1 MALTAHFIDNDWN
14 LVKKV
19 LNFCPLDGHRGVD
32 IGKGVES
39 CLNGWDIDNILT
51 ISVDNASANDNA
63 IYFLKIIYANNH
75 ISLLHRKWIHIR
87 CAAHILNLVVQDGM
101 KNVDESIENI
111 RYVVKWVKKSGARIE
126 KFKKCAES
134 ARCASTK
141 ELVLDVPTR
150 WNSTYLMLDV
160 AEAYEHAFYRF
171 DLEDATFGNEIRKK
185 NHLVTTSEDW
195 VKARKLSKIRE
206 VLREQLQC
214 DIVKEP
220 PKDQYLYDI
229 AKVMKPKFDKYF
241 GDIDS
246 MNLMLYFALLLDPRN
261 KEMFLDIVLEDHY
274 GMEGKA
280 FVELKKTH
288 IKNGM
293 QEVYDDY
300 VRIHAPP
307 IPFSTSNDPTS
318 STSHDFGDRLR
329 NKMKASQTSNSSIS
343 ELDKYLG
350 ESVEPFNPNVNF
362 DILT

>member
-19 LNFCPLDGHRGVD
+19 LNFCQLDGHRGVD

-39 CLNGWDIDNILT
+39 CLNGWEIDNILT
-51 ISVDNASANDNA
+51 VSVDNASANDSA
-63 IYFLKIIYANNH
+63 IEFLKIIYANNH
-75 ISLLHRKWIHIR
+75 ISLLHGKWIHIR
-87 CAAHILNLVVQDGM
+87 CASHILNLVVQDGM
-101 KNVDESIENI
+101 KKVDESIENI
-111 RYVVKWVKKSGARIE
+111 RCVVKWVKESGARIE

-134 ARCASTK
+134 ARCATTK
-141 ELVLDVPTR
+141 ELVLDIPTT

-160 AEAYEHAFYRF
+160 AEAYEHAS
-171 DLEDATFGNEIRKK
+171 DRK
-185 NHLVTTSEDW
+185 
-195 VKARKLSKIRE
+195 
-206 VLREQLQC
+206 QLKC
-214 DIVKEP
+214 DIVEEL
-220 PKDQYLYDI
+220 PKDQHLYDI
-229 AKVMKPKFDKYF
+229 AKVTKPKFDKYF

-246 MNLMLYFALLLDPRN
+246 MNLMIYFAFLLDPRS

-293 QEVYDDY
+293 QELYDDY

-307 IPFSTSNDPTS
+307 IPSTTTSTSTNPTS
-318 STSHDFGDRLR
+318 STTSHDFEDRLR

-350 ESVEPFNPNVNF
+350 ESVEPFNPNASF
-362 DILT
+362 DILTWWKVNDPRFPILSRMAKDL